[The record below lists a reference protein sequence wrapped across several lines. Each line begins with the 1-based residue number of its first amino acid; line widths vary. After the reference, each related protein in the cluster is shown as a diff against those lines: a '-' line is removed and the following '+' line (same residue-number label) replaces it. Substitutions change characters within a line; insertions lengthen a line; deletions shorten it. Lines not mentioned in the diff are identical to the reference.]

1 MTSILTA
8 AALVLLSA
16 DTLTGGQMGNLAF
29 KAPADWARVSNDEG
43 TTWET
48 KEKNAKLELSV
59 YPVDPKRDAALCLK
73 QLLEALASDGWT
85 QVKIG
90 GAPAA
95 WKSISDFVGEG
106 DAAKVDKNKVTTVTY
121 VGCNGDTKWVLT
133 MTSPTPQASR
143 FGPLLKRMTE
153 SMKYGA
159 PK

>member
-29 KAPADWARVSNDEG
+29 KAPSDWTRTTGDEG

-73 QLLEALASDGWT
+73 QLLEALASDGWA
-85 QVKIG
+85 QVKVG
-90 GAPAA
+90 NAPAA
-95 WKSISDFVGEG
+95 WKAVSDFVGEG

-133 MTSPTPQASR
+133 MTSPTPMASR
-143 FGPLLKRMTE
+143 FGPLLKRMVE

>member
-1 MTSILTA
+1 MTGSMTI
-8 AALVLLSA
+8 
-16 DTLTGGQMGNLAF
+16 D
-29 KAPADWARVSNDEG
+29 
-43 TTWET
+43 
-48 KEKNAKLELSV
+48 
-59 YPVDPKRDAALCLK
+59 